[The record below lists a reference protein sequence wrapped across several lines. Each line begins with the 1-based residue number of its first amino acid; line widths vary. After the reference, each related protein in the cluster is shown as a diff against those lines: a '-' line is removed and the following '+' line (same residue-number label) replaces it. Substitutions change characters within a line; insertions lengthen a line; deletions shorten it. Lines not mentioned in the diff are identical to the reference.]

1 MAVTQI
7 DKEIVTFLK
16 TLGSGPNKIAENL
29 TALKIKGVVGDGNQ
43 CPIAKV
49 IRKQFKNLK
58 GLSVTSDL
66 EFTYKGEDYVVAYP
80 SAISKFIEKF
90 DGGAYPALATK
101 QCLADA
107 NLFASI

>member
-1 MAVTQI
+1 MAATQI

-29 TALKIKGVVGDGNQ
+29 TALKIKGVLADGNN

-58 GLSVTSDL
+58 GLSVTSEL
-66 EFTYKGEDYVVAYP
+66 EFTYKGEDHVVAYP
-80 SAISKFIEKF
+80 SAVSKFIEKF
-90 DGGAYPALATK
+90 DSGDYPALLTK
-101 QCLADA
+101 QSLAA
-107 NLFASI
+107 VSV